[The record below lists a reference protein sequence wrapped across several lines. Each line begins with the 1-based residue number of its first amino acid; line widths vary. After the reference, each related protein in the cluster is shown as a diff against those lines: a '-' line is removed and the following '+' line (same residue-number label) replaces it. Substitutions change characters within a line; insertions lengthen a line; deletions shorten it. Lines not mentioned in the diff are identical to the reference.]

1 VKPNPLKQKL
11 ERDEVVVVVNP
22 DHPSASLTEFMASL
36 GIDGVFI
43 DCEHG
48 MATIESVNEMCRAAR
63 AGGIQSI
70 VRPETFAYHLLNRYL
85 DAGADGLIVPHV
97 DTAERAA
104 SIVSA
109 VRAIR
114 YKDHASKI
122 IVVMIESPQA
132 VQNLDSILMVEG
144 IDVFF
149 VGPDDLSRSMG
160 YAGQVTHAK
169 VQEVIALVAA
179 RVRAAGKV
187 PGILVTDST
196 AAHHLTQGYRFLYEH
211 LNNFARTGA
220 REFLRLVPPA
230 NPGAHR

>member
-1 VKPNPLKQKL
+1 VKQNPLKQKL

-22 DHPSASLTEFMASL
+22 DHTSPSLTEFMAGL

-48 MATIESVNEMCRAAR
+48 MATIERVNDMCRAAR

-97 DTAERAA
+97 DTAKIAA
-104 SIVSA
+104 SVVSA
-109 VRAIR
+109 VRTIR
-114 YKDHASKI
+114 YNDHASKVI
-122 IVVMIESPQA
+122 IVMIESPQA
-132 VQNLDSILMVEG
+132 VQNLSSILMVEG
-144 IDVFF
+144 VDVFF

-160 YAGQVTHAK
+160 YAGQMTHPK
-169 VQEVIALVAA
+169 VQEVIADVAT

-187 PGILVTDST
+187 PGILVTD
-196 AAHHLTQGYRFLYEH
+196 LTVARHVAQGYRFLYEH

-230 NPGAHR
+230 TPGENV